1 MAEKGL
7 KITELAKLSGVSK
20 STVHHYLNIGLLH
33 PPKKY
38 GLSLANYDWSHLSKL
53 KRINELRTNRKL
65 PLAAIRE
72 ILSKED
78 ILSSTSSQQT
88 AQSLISALE
97 EEKKATRARKSE
109 MKRVEIMDAAI
120 ALFSRNGYE
129 NTTLESIA
137 DSLNIAK
144 STVYLYF
151 ETKEHLFMEC
161 IERLTLVA
169 VPEEAWDEIRREK
182 NALNRLK
189 KRGLAFH
196 KAFPSYKGILTMTKA
211 VLGEENQ
218 QLAEKAKNTLSHMTR
233 PIAKDI
239 RRGIADGIFRAV
251 DEEVVAHLIL
261 AMGEGLGCRLMMD
274 SSYSIEQG
282 LEVMFDLVSHGL
294 LKNGA
299 SGTKELESG
308 LSSGEVTDLNG
319 LISKVEKIR
328 FGNQNYLPAKM
339 GEAEVRID
347 PGQVK
352 EIRFFQRESSFVVEL
367 TSIDGET
374 QMAEVDGNLS
384 LSGEVAIGAF
394 SIQLKNIASL
404 VLKAKERQG
413 SDVDAGERTD

>member
-1 MAEKGL
+1 
-7 KITELAKLSGVSK
+7 
-20 STVHHYLNIGLLH
+20 
-33 PPKKY
+33 
-38 GLSLANYDWSHLSKL
+38 L
-53 KRINELRTNRKL
+53 KRINELRANRKL
-65 PLAAIRE
+65 PLSTIRE

-78 ILSSTSSQQT
+78 ILSSASSKQT
-88 AQSLISALE
+88 AQSLISALK
-97 EEKKATRARKSE
+97 EEKRATRARKSE

-129 NTTLESIA
+129 NTTLEAIA

-144 STVYLYF
+144 GTVYLYF

-182 NALNRLK
+182 NALDRLK

-196 KAFPSYKGILTMTKA
+196 RSFPSYKGILTMTKA
-211 VLGEENQ
+211 VLGGENQ

-239 RRGIADGIFRAV
+239 RRGIVDGIFRPV
-251 DEEVVAHLIL
+251 DEEVMAHLIL

-274 SSYSIEQG
+274 SSYTIEQG
-282 LEVMFDLVSHGL
+282 VEIMFDVVSHGL
-294 LKNGA
+294 LKNGS
-299 SGTKELESG
+299 SGRKEIESG
-308 LSSGEVTDLNG
+308 LCSGKVTDLSG
-319 LISKVEKIR
+319 MISKVGKIR
-328 FGNQNYLPAKM
+328 FGDQNYLPAKM

-352 EIRFFQRESSFVVEL
+352 EIRFFQREFSFEAEI

-374 QMAEVDGNLS
+374 QIGEVDPNLS
-384 LSGEVAIGAF
+384 LSGQVAIGAF
-394 SIQLKNIASL
+394 SIKVKNVASL
-404 VLKAKERQG
+404 HFKAEEPQE
-413 SDVDAGERTD
+413 SDMVAEEAAN